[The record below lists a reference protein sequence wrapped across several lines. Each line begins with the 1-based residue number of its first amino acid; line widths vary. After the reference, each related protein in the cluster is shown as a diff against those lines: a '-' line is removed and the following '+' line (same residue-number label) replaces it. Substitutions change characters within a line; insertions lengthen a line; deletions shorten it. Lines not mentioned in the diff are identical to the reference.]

1 MATKLNPVLIA
12 FIAGAMT
19 SAGFTLESLD
29 ADSVGKDDVAG
40 MLLISGADVL
50 TGFTQSNDSKF
61 DKGMIAINSM
71 SANYLKSRGIHPAN

>member
-1 MATKLNPVLIA
+1 MATKLNPVMIA

-29 ADSVGKDDVAG
+29 VDSVGKDDVTG
-40 MLLISGADVL
+40 MLLVSGADVL

-61 DKGMIAINSM
+61 NKGMIALNLM
-71 SANYLKSRGIHPAN
+71 SANYLKSKGIQPAS

>member
-1 MATKLNPVLIA
+1 MAKLNPILVA

-19 SAGFTLESLD
+19 SAGYTLENLD
-29 ADSVGKDDVAG
+29 TDSIGKDDIAG

-61 DKGMIAINSM
+61 DKGIVALNIL
-71 SANYLKSRGIHPAN
+71 SANYLKSKGLTPAS